1 MVLPRSEYLSKVALN
16 ILSFKQVAGLRWCL
30 RHELK
35 CVPPLAI
42 GRGWFPGWPGDWGS
56 ALLTALAKG

>member
-1 MVLPRSEYLSKVALN
+1 
-16 ILSFKQVAGLRWCL
+16 LRWCL